1 MEGVVPRIVE
11 LLKDTN
17 LWDPPSAVTS
27 LSKLSKLRKC
37 YLHSH
42 AHLFILFFFPAE
54 VVKEIEK
61 MVPHVVDML
70 EGPDLLDRSSAVTA
84 LGEISKQRK

>member
-1 MEGVVPRIVE
+1 M
-11 LLKDTN
+11 LSAQSC
-17 LWDPPSAVTS
+17 PPLYS
-27 LSKLSKLRKC
+27 
-37 YLHSH
+37 
-42 AHLFILFFFPAE
+42 FFFPAE